1 MTPDH
6 AAAAIA
12 SLPYLAAAAAGTST
26 STSGSLR
33 RPRPCCSFPLR
44 RPPPIYLTCAAFP
57 YTPPPCA
64 PAGDGQ
70 HMFRGLPQPRC
81 SNVEAVGDV
90 AAAAV
95 PDDYTENTPSSSGYA
110 NGHMAAAS
118 SHQEDHPSEGS
129 AGKENHKATTANIN
143 RKMVKISDK
152 LIGVFMV
159 DKPTPTDWRK
169 LLAFSR
175 EWDNIRP
182 HFFKRCQ
189 ERADA
194 ETNPEMKHGLLRLA
208 RKLKEVDED
217 VQRHNELFELVKST
231 PSGKI
236 GDVVAKRRK
245 DFTVEFFNHLYY
257 VAESYKDEPAK
268 QKELATLGNDCV
280 DALQAHDDMSG
291 SLQALNV
298 AELKLKDILNSPSV
312 DAACRKIDDLAEKK
326 ELDSALVLMLSKA
339 WSAAKGTDI
348 TKSDAKD
355 IMFHLYMTAVANL
368 QRQMPKDIRILK
380 HLIMIEDPAER
391 LSALN
396 DAFTPGPELQ
406 GENVDTLFTSPEVL
420 HTWASAIIDAY
431 YSSREGTL
439 LGQAR
444 DLMNPKII
452 KRVEELVK
460 TIKDQYL

>member
-1 MTPDH
+1 
-6 AAAAIA
+6 
-12 SLPYLAAAAAGTST
+12 
-26 STSGSLR
+26 
-33 RPRPCCSFPLR
+33 
-44 RPPPIYLTCAAFP
+44 
-57 YTPPPCA
+57 
-64 PAGDGQ
+64 
-70 HMFRGLPQPRC
+70 MFRGPPQPRC

-90 AAAAV
+90 AAAV

-110 NGHMAAAS
+110 NGHMATAS
-118 SHQEDHPSEGS
+118 SQEDHPGEST
-129 AGKENHKATTANIN
+129 GKENHKATTANIN
-143 RKMVKISDK
+143 QKMVKISDK

-231 PSGKI
+231 PSDKI
-236 GDVVAKRRK
+236 GEVVAKRRK

-257 VAESYKDEPAK
+257 VAESYKDDPAK
-268 QKELATLGNDCV
+268 QKELTTLGNDCV

>member
-1 MTPDH
+1 MAAMPATSSSASSPCQAPSPAGLGLPLLTSPGARAGTLSFGRRGLRLRLRG
-6 AAAAIA
+6 AAAATPTGHLFHA
-12 SLPYLAAAAAGTST
+12 LPKPR
-26 STSGSLR
+26 GSYI
-33 RPRPCCSFPLR
+33 S
-44 RPPPIYLTCAAFP
+44 
-57 YTPPPCA
+57 
-64 PAGDGQ
+64 
-70 HMFRGLPQPRC
+70 
-81 SNVEAVGDV
+81 AVGDV
-90 AAAAV
+90 TAV
-95 PDDYTENTPSSSGYA
+95 SDDYVESSPSSSGYP
-110 NGHMAAAS
+110 NGSMGS
-118 SHQEDHPSEGS
+118 STHEDNQSERV
-129 AGKENHKATTANIN
+129 A
-143 RKMVKISDK
+143 KMNQKSRVSNKMIKICDK

-194 ETNPEMKHGLLRLA
+194 EPNPEMKHKLLRLG
-208 RKLKEVDED
+208 RKLKEIDED
-217 VQRHNELFELVKST
+217 VERHNELLEVVKST
-231 PSGKI
+231 PSAEI
-236 GDVVAKRRK
+236 GAIVAKRRK

-257 VAESYKDEPAK
+257 VAESYHDEPEK
-268 QKELATLGNDCV
+268 QTELAKLGNDCV
-280 DALQAHDDMSG
+280 DALQAHDDTTG
-291 SLQALNV
+291 SLEALNA

-348 TKSDAKD
+348 TKSEAKD

-380 HLIMIEDPAER
+380 HLIMIEDPEER

-406 GENVDTLFTSPEVL
+406 GDNVDTLYTSPEAL
-420 HTWASAIIDAY
+420 HTWARAIVDAY
-431 YSSREGTL
+431 YNSREGTL

-452 KRVEELVK
+452 KRVEEIVK
-460 TIKDQYL
+460 IIKDKYL

>member
-1 MTPDH
+1 MTPDQ
-6 AAAAIA
+6 AAAIA
-12 SLPYLAAAAAGTST
+12 SLPYLAAAGAAS
-26 STSGSLR
+26 SSLR
-33 RPRPCCSFPLR
+33 RPRPSCSFPLL

-57 YTPPPCA
+57 CTPPPRAATAWPA

-70 HMFRGLPQPRC
+70 HMLRGPPQPRC

-90 AAAAV
+90 AAAV
-95 PDDYTENTPSSSGYA
+95 PEDYAEDTPSSSGYA
-110 NGHMAAAS
+110 NGHMATAS
-118 SHQEDHPSEGS
+118 SHQDHPEGS
-129 AGKENHKATTANIN
+129 AGKANGKATTANVDQ
-143 RKMVKISDK
+143 KMVKISDK

-217 VQRHNELFELVKST
+217 VQRHNELFEVVKST
-231 PSGKI
+231 PSDKI

-257 VAESYKDEPAK
+257 VAESYQDDPDK

-391 LSALN
+391 LNALN

>member
-1 MTPDH
+1 MAMP
-6 AAAAIA
+6 A
-12 SLPYLAAAAAGTST
+12 TSP
-26 STSGSLR
+26 SSCQAPS
-33 RPRPCCSFPLR
+33 
-44 RPPPIYLTCAAFP
+44 
-57 YTPPPCA
+57 
-64 PAGDGQ
+64 PAGLPLLTSPRTRASSLAFGRR
-70 HMFRGLPQPRC
+70 RGLRLRGATAELTGYVFLGLHQSRC
-81 SNVEAVGDV
+81 PSIS
-90 AAAAV
+90 AV
-95 PDDYTENTPSSSGYA
+95 PDDYTESMPSSSGYP
-110 NGHMAAAS
+110 NS
-118 SHQEDHPSEGS
+118 SVGVPSHED
-129 AGKENHKATTANIN
+129 KQTQRVNKIN
-143 RKMVKISDK
+143 QKPWDSNKMVKICDK

-169 LLAFSR
+169 LIAFSR

-194 ETNPEMKHGLLRLA
+194 EPNPEMKHNLLRLS
-208 RKLKEVDED
+208 RKLKEIDED
-217 VQRHNELFELVKST
+217 VQRHNELLEVVKST
-231 PSGKI
+231 PSDKLGAI
-236 GDVVAKRRK
+236 VAKRRK

-257 VAESYKDEPAK
+257 VAESYHDNTEK
-268 QKELATLGNDCV
+268 QNELAKLGNDYV
-280 DALQAHDDMSG
+280 DALQAHDDTTG
-291 SLQALNV
+291 SLEALNA

-348 TKSDAKD
+348 TKSEAKD

-380 HLIMIEDPAER
+380 HLIMIEDPEER

-406 GENVDTLFTSPEVL
+406 GDNVDTLYTSPEAL
-420 HTWASAIIDAY
+420 HTWSSAIVDAY
-431 YSSREGTL
+431 YNSRQGTL

-452 KRVEELVK
+452 RRVEEIVK
-460 TIKDQYL
+460 IIKDKYL

>member
-1 MTPDH
+1 MAMPAAPSCQAPPTGLPLLTPPP
-6 AAAAIA
+6 AARTLSFARRLR
-12 SLPYLAAAAAGTST
+12 SHVAAAAAPVASKGHLFLSQ
-26 STSGSLR
+26 R
-33 RPRPCCSFPLR
+33 
-44 RPPPIYLTCAAFP
+44 
-57 YTPPPCA
+57 
-64 PAGDGQ
+64 
-70 HMFRGLPQPRC
+70 QPRT
-81 SNVEAVGDV
+81 SNLEAVGDV
-90 AAAAV
+90 TAV
-95 PDDYTENTPSSSGYA
+95 PEDYTENMPSSSGSTNVA
-110 NGHMAAAS
+110 MSIS
-118 SHQEDHPSEGS
+118 SHEDNL
-129 AGKENHKATTANIN
+129 AGRVAKTNQTSKENQ
-143 RKMVKISDK
+143 KMIKISDK

-169 LLAFSR
+169 LLSFSR

-194 ETNPEMKHGLLRLA
+194 ESNPEMKHNLLRLA
-208 RKLKEVDED
+208 RKLKEIDED
-217 VQRHNELFELVKST
+217 VQRHNELLEVVKST
-231 PSGKI
+231 PSDEI
-236 GDVVAKRRK
+236 GSVIAKRRK

-257 VAESYKDEPAK
+257 VAESYHDDPEK
-268 QKELATLGNDCV
+268 QRELAQLGNDCV
-280 DALQAHDDMSG
+280 DALQAHDDTSG
-291 SLQALNV
+291 SLEALSA

-348 TKSDAKD
+348 TKSEAKD

-380 HLIMIEDPAER
+380 HLIMIEDPEER

-406 GENVDTLFTSPEVL
+406 GDNVDTLYTSPEVL
-420 HTWASAIIDAY
+420 HTWASAIVDAY
-431 YSSREGTL
+431 YNSREGTL
-439 LGQAR
+439 LRQAR

-452 KRVEELVK
+452 KRIEEILK
-460 TIKDQYL
+460 LIKDKYL

>member
-1 MTPDH
+1 MALDQ
-6 AAAAIA
+6 AAIA
-12 SLPYLAAAAAGTST
+12 SLPYLAAAASASA
-26 STSGSLR
+26 SLR
-33 RPRPCCSFPLR
+33 RPYPSCSFPTY
-44 RPPPIYLTCAAFP
+44 RPPPIHLSCAAFP
-57 YTPPPCA
+57 YTPPRA
-64 PAGDGQ
+64 TAWSSAGDG
-70 HMFRGLPQPRC
+70 HHLFRGLPRPRC
-81 SNVEAVGDV
+81 SNVEAVDDV
-90 AAAAV
+90 TAA
-95 PDDYTENTPSSSGYA
+95 PNGYTENSPSSSGHA
-110 NGHMAAAS
+110 NGHMGALL
-118 SHQEDHPSEGS
+118 HPEGS
-129 AGKENHKATTANIN
+129 VGRENRVAAGDQ
-143 RKMVKISDK
+143 KMIKISDK

-182 HFFKRCQ
+182 HFFRRCR

-194 ETNPEMKHGLLRLA
+194 EPNPEMKHSLLRLA
-208 RKLKEVDED
+208 RKLKEIDED
-217 VQRHNELFELVKST
+217 VQRHNELFEVVKST
-231 PSGKI
+231 PPEEI
-236 GDVVAKRRK
+236 GAIIARRRK

-257 VAESYKDEPAK
+257 VAESYKDDPDK
-268 QKELATLGNDCV
+268 QKELAELGNNCV
-280 DALQAHDDMSG
+280 DALQAHDDKSG
-291 SLQALNV
+291 SLEALNV

-348 TKSDAKD
+348 TKSEAKD

-368 QRQMPKDIRILK
+368 QRQMPRDIRILK
-380 HLIMIEDPAER
+380 HLIMIEDPEER

-406 GENVDTLFTSPEVL
+406 GENVDTLYTSPEVL
-420 HTWASAIIDAY
+420 HTWGSAIIDAY

-452 KRVEELVK
+452 KRVEEIVK
-460 TIKDQYL
+460 TIKDKYL